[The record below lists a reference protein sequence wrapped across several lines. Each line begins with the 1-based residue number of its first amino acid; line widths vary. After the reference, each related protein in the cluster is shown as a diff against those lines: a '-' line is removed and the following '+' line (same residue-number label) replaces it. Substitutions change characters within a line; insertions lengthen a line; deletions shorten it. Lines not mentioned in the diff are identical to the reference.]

1 MKTITKGT
9 IMNLAVS
16 ILAFTAGAA
25 ALASNLVL
33 LWKLTELQDKFEES
47 VDALKQ
53 NANEG
58 KQKLIKALQN
68 LDI

>member
-1 MKTITKGT
+1 
-9 IMNLAVS
+9 MNLAAS
-16 ILAFTAGAA
+16 IIAFTAGAA
-25 ALASNLVL
+25 ALTSNLVL

-58 KQKLIKALQN
+58 KQKLIKALQD

>member
-1 MKTITKGT
+1 
-9 IMNLAVS
+9 MNLAAS
-16 ILAFTAGAA
+16 IIAFTAGAA
-25 ALASNLVL
+25 ALTSNLVL

-53 NANEG
+53 NATEG
-58 KQKLIKALQN
+58 KQKLIKALQD

>member
-1 MKTITKGT
+1 
-9 IMNLAVS
+9 MNLAAS
-16 ILAFTAGAA
+16 IIAFTAGAA

-33 LWKLTELQDKFEES
+33 LWKLTELQGRFEDA

-53 NANEG
+53 NATEG

>member
-1 MKTITKGT
+1 
-9 IMNLAVS
+9 MNLAAS
-16 ILAFTAGAA
+16 IIAFTAGAA

-33 LWKLTELQDKFEES
+33 LWKLTELQDKFEET

-53 NANEG
+53 NTAQG
-58 KQKLIKALQN
+58 KQKLIKALQD

>member
-33 LWKLTELQDKFEES
+33 LYKLTELQDKFEES

>member
-1 MKTITKGT
+1 MKTTTKGT
-9 IMNLAVS
+9 TMNLAAS
-16 ILAFTAGAA
+16 IIAFTAGAA
-25 ALASNLVL
+25 ALTSNLVL
-33 LWKLTELQDKFEES
+33 LWKLTELQNEFEEA

-53 NANEG
+53 NAAEG

>member
-33 LWKLTELQDKFEES
+33 LYKLTELQDKFEES

-53 NANEG
+53 NAAEG

>member
-1 MKTITKGT
+1 
-9 IMNLAVS
+9 MNLAAS
-16 ILAFTAGAA
+16 IIAFTAGAA
-25 ALASNLVL
+25 ALTSNLVL
-33 LWKLTELQDKFEES
+33 LWKLTELQNEFEEA

-53 NANEG
+53 NAAEG

>member
-1 MKTITKGT
+1 
-9 IMNLAVS
+9 MNLAAS
-16 ILAFTAGAA
+16 IIAFTAGAA
-25 ALASNLVL
+25 ALTSNLVL
-33 LWKLTELQDKFEES
+33 LWKLTELQSEFEEA

-53 NANEG
+53 NAAEG